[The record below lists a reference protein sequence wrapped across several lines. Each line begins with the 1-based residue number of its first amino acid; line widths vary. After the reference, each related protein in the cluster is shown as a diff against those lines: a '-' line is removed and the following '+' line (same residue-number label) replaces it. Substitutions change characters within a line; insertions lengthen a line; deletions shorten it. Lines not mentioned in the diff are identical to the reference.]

1 VLQAQLPLVI
11 LLSVT
16 LRVYNLRDRIVDDA
30 TPETIPWA
38 EPALAILV
46 AQSRLS
52 ALVERPDGLRSRHG
66 GQQPRLSLLF
76 LALTGSPA
84 QAGFA
89 AALRC
94 VPYLILGLPADALVD
109 RWNRKRTFMVARIG
123 GRVLIRRRRHGRD
136 QQTRAARR
144 MSALRTE
151 P

>member
-1 VLQAQLPLVI
+1 MPLPRRSLEQSQHRPSVWRNRDY
-11 LLSVT
+11 LLSWSGQTVSAVGT
-16 LRVYNLRDRIVDDA
+16 EVSNLA
-30 TPETIPWA
+30 FP
-38 EPALAILV
+38 
-46 AQSRLS
+46 
-52 ALVERPDGLRSRHG
+52 
-66 GQQPRLSLLF
+66 LLF

-109 RWNRKRTFMVARIG
+109 RWNRKRTSMVARIG